1 LVLTASNRKVG
12 NFMNESVKRKPK
24 YLLKARAEYDKAG
37 AEYYKAEAEYHK
49 ALDKYKKSE

>member
-1 LVLTASNRKVG
+1 MVLTASNRKVG